1 MNVLVTSDA
10 CILEKSLYFFKITK
24 TEYIISVYIIDD
36 SIYLNSVKS
45 WPLIIPNPSRRD
57 LSRFWAETE
66 SDHVTKPLPNG
77 LSEGPSAEIISSP

>member
-1 MNVLVTSDA
+1 MPVNYPES
-10 CILEKSLYFFKITK
+10 LET
-24 TEYIISVYIIDD
+24 
-36 SIYLNSVKS
+36 
-45 WPLIIPNPSRRD
+45 D